1 MIKVTNIDYVS
12 KTVGS
17 IEVTYDNVKKIDY
30 TFIDNTFTLNLIQMD
45 ETNITQTIQKP
56 IEIIEEDITPE
67 IIEEYNLFKV
77 EEVEPKETEDDQA
90 NIKWVIQELKE
101 ELKET
106 DESLNEEEPEI
117 KHYNLD
123 EFKVIFH
130 DNVDNKNTAETYFRT
145 IKQIYTH
152 FKADDVYKL
161 FQTKT
166 NDIIN
171 HLENEYKNISTLK
184 SKYSSLLKAYQ
195 LLNINS
201 DDIKYKVDYYRQ
213 KETIKQ
219 DKEKQSKKESVE
231 EGNQIITDCETK
243 FKELQD
249 KIKEDTSII
258 TNWHQDAQLYCILYI
273 YLNYGVIRPS
283 ELINCKIIDYN
294 DDENNHI
301 NVKTKQIIIHKHKN
315 EVSKG
320 TKIID
325 IDNKLN
331 NILKIG
337 LDKHLTLSQKN
348 ELFNGTSSFSK
359 LFNKY
364 TNHNVYDLRKAISS
378 KAIDEG
384 NKEQIERLEYYQGH
398 QLKTI
403 LNYYNI
409 YNIKDCLIYDTD
421 DEEDDSHS
429 E

>member
-77 EEVEPKETEDDQA
+77 EEVELKETEDDQA

-152 FKADDVYKL
+152 FKADDVYEL

-348 ELFNGTSSFSK
+348 ELFKGTSSFSK